1 MNASRFH
8 RGQIVRIKPEWE
20 GDSSLYLI
28 TEWNEDRG
36 FITPIDW
43 KWSEGIRPQEL
54 VREEMIEEVQG

>member
-28 TEWNEDRG
+28 TEWNEYRG

-54 VREEMIEEVQG
+54 VREEMIEEVQP

>member
-54 VREEMIEEVQG
+54 VREEMIEEVQP

>member
-1 MNASRFH
+1 MNATNLRQ
-8 RGQIVRIKPEWE
+8 GKVVRIKPEWE